1 MTRDASEFLAYASSD
16 SSGSESGYDSEAAEI
31 SKTAQRRRGE
41 PARKRRRLSPQSDDS
56 VSASEEDRNSLGAR
70 RKRGNEGTAVKAG
83 DADNLSGS
91 GVSSSDDGEEG
102 EDGDNEIAARQSKTT
117 DSQSKRKDT
126 PSMTRKAKQV
136 EPLTSAALPSILN
149 APDDLDEN
157 APPDVL
163 ATSMDHSQPQKSS
176 KNKKK
181 QKDQAKREGVIYLPS
196 LPPYLRPSALRN
208 LLQQRGFGPI
218 TRLFLTPASTS
229 TTKSTSAS
237 TKSSKSARKLY
248 TEGWLALPTPSLAKR
263 CVSTL
268 NATPIGG
275 KKGGYYRDDL
285 WNMRYLKGVSWAEL
299 MDGVRNER
307 AEAEAQREQ
316 ERRGI
321 ERAAREFVKGV
332 GEGRRWE
339 GLEEGKRKKRG
350 MVQGGGDGST
360 AAVVEYG
367 GHENAVGRRSQRTW
381 RQFEVKNAHDSS
393 GVGPK
398 RQKTPVTKHDD
409 AGGVDQATQS
419 VLSNIF

>member
-1 MTRDASEFLAYASSD
+1 MARDANEFLANASSD
-16 SSGSESGYDSEAAEI
+16 SSGSESGYDSEAAEVL
-31 SKTAQRRRGE
+31 KTAQRKGGE
-41 PARKRRRLSPQSDDS
+41 PARKRRKLSSLS
-56 VSASEEDRNSLGAR
+56 SGTESASEEDRSGLAASK
-70 RKRGNEGTAVKAG
+70 KRGNAKTAVN
-83 DADNLSGS
+83 ADHADELYGS
-91 GVSSSDDGEEG
+91 VGGSSDDSEEEG
-102 EDGDNEIAARQSKTT
+102 AENSESVV
-117 DSQSKRKDT
+117 SQLRRKDT
-126 PSMTRKAKQV
+126 PPITRKAKAV
-136 EPLTSAALPSILN
+136 KPVTSAALPSILN
-149 APDDLDEN
+149 APDNLDEN
-157 APPDVL
+157 APPDTLPASVDRDS
-163 ATSMDHSQPQKSS
+163 AQKPSK
-176 KNKKK
+176 KNKKH
-181 QKDQAKREGVIYLPS
+181 KDTPKREGVIYLPS

-229 TTKSTSAS
+229 TTKSSSTS

-248 TEGWLALPTPSLAKR
+248 TEGWLALPTASLAKR

-350 MVQGGGDGST
+350 KVEGREDPGNGGGIGLV
-360 AAVVEYG
+360 AANGEDVDAVKG
-367 GHENAVGRRSQRTW
+367 GGKHSQRTW
-381 RQFEVKNAHDSS
+381 RQFQVKNAAKSS
-393 GVGPK
+393 GGGAK
-398 RQKTPVTKHDD
+398 RKKATADEHGDD
-409 AGGVDQATQS
+409 GEVDRATQN